1 MNRLFFK
8 IFISFWLAMAL
19 VWSAGL
25 LRTQLSRDDELR
37 ARFAAL
43 TDQRLIVAGR
53 VAVGTRG
60 APEFFEEFKSE
71 IEQQGAP
78 YPLVFDDTGLEVTGR
93 EAPAAAH
100 DLAMTVLETREPD
113 RVFLQSGG
121 VWAGLSFEREGLV
134 YAVVQQIPSRLDY
147 PERAW
152 YPRAVEWIA
161 ILLSSGLVC
170 FALARYLVS
179 PVTTLRDATRSIA
192 QGDLGVRV
200 GGQLGRRRDELSELG
215 EDFDFM
221 AGRLEDLLAHQRQLL
236 SDISHELRSPL
247 ARLSVALGLARQKSG
262 DTATDSLERIEQE
275 SERLNSMI
283 GELLT
288 LTRLDDPR
296 NLPERHMVDLA
307 AIVKEIAEN
316 GDYEARARGRGV
328 EIVATIDATI
338 DGYGDLLTRAVD
350 NVVRNAIRYT
360 PENTAVSVSMR
371 GAAGRGVV
379 ITVHDKGP
387 GVPEEALGSLF
398 EPFYRVGD
406 ARDRASGGTGLGLS
420 ISERAVRAHGGSI
433 VARNAEPTGLE
444 IEIRLPGAVTGD

>member
-8 IFISFWLAMAL
+8 IFVSFWLAMAL

-25 LRTQLSRDDELR
+25 LRAQLSRDDALR

-43 TDQRLIVAGR
+43 TDQRLIIAAR
-53 VAVGTRG
+53 VAVATRG
-60 APEFFEEFKSE
+60 NPEFFENFKSE
-71 IEQQGAP
+71 IEQQGAL
-78 YPLVFDDTGLEVTGR
+78 YPFVFDDTGLEITGR
-93 EAPAAAH
+93 EVPAAAQ
-100 DLAMTVLETREPD
+100 DLALTVLETREPD
-113 RVFLQSGG
+113 RIFLQSGG
-121 VWAGLSFEREGLV
+121 TWAGLSFEREDLV
-134 YAVVQQIPSRLDY
+134 YAVVQQVPSRLDY

-152 YPRAVEWIA
+152 IPQAIEWSL

-170 FALARYLVS
+170 FALARYLLA
-179 PVTTLRDATRSIA
+179 PVTTLRDATRAIA
-192 QGDLGVRV
+192 QGDLAVRV
-200 GGQLGRRRDELSELG
+200 GGQLGSRRDELSDLG

-247 ARLSVALGLARQKSG
+247 ARLSVALGLARQRAG
-262 DTATDSLERIEQE
+262 ENATESLERIEQE
-275 SERLNSMI
+275 SERLNAMI

-296 NLPERHMVDLA
+296 NLPERSPVDLA
-307 AIVKEIAEN
+307 ALVRDIAED

-328 EIVATIDATI
+328 QIVESVEATI

-360 PENTAVSVSMR
+360 PENTKVQVSMTP
-371 GAAGRGVV
+371 APGRGVA
-379 ITVHDKGP
+379 ITVRDSGP
-387 GVPEEALGSLF
+387 GVPEESLAVMF

-420 ISERAVRAHGGSI
+420 ISDRAIRAHGGSI
-433 VARNAEPTGLE
+433 KAKNVEPNGLE
-444 IEIRLPGAVTGD
+444 IEIRLPGAVVSA